1 MTMQNLNDRLANY
14 LDKVRALEDS
24 NAELEK
30 KIREWYDKQSPVK
43 KEADYS
49 QYFKIIEDLRTKILA
64 ANIDNN
70 KLILA
75 IDNTRLTT
83 DDFRIKYEN
92 ELALRQSVE
101 ADINGLRRVLDE
113 LTLSRADFE
122 SQIESLTE
130 ELAYLKKNHE
140 EEMKG
145 LQGQV
150 SGNVN
155 VEMNAAPGIDLS
167 KVLADMR
174 ADYEKLANKYQKE
187 AEERFLAQTKELQV
201 QVVTGS
207 QEVQT
212 SKSEIT
218 NLRQTL
224 QSLEIELQSQL
235 SMKAALE
242 SSLAE
247 TEGGYCAQL
256 SQLQEVIAKVQ
267 CELQE
272 IRSQL
277 ELQSSEYK
285 MLLDVKTRLEQEI
298 AKYRELLDGQDSKI
312 PVTGG
317 YSSTTSTTTTSTTR
331 VR

>member
-1 MTMQNLNDRLANY
+1 MGM
-14 LDKVRALEDS
+14 
-24 NAELEK
+24 
-30 KIREWYDKQSPVK
+30 
-43 KEADYS
+43 
-49 QYFKIIEDLRTKILA
+49 ILA
-64 ANIDNN
+64 AQIDNH
-70 KLILA
+70 KVILA

-83 DDFRIKYEN
+83 DDFRLKYEN

-113 LTLSRADFE
+113 LTLSKSDLE

-145 LQGQV
+145 MHGQV
-150 SGNVN
+150 SGTVN

-167 KVLADMR
+167 KTLADMR
-174 ADYEKLANKYQKE
+174 ADYEKLAAKYQQE
-187 AEERFLAQTKELQV
+187 AEERFQAQTKELRV
-201 QVVTGS
+201 QVVSGS

-218 NLRQTL
+218 NLKHTL

-235 SMKAALE
+235 SMKSALE

-247 TEGGYCAQL
+247 TEGRYCAQL
-256 SQLQEVIAKVQ
+256 SQIQELISNVQ
-267 CELQE
+267 CELQD
-272 IRSQL
+272 IRNQL

-285 MLLDVKTRLEQEI
+285 MLLDIKTRLEQEI
-298 AKYRELLDGQDSKI
+298 AKYRELLDGGDKSI
-312 PVTGG
+312 PAAGG
-317 YSSTTSTTTTSTTR
+317 SSSSTVTTSSTTSTTR